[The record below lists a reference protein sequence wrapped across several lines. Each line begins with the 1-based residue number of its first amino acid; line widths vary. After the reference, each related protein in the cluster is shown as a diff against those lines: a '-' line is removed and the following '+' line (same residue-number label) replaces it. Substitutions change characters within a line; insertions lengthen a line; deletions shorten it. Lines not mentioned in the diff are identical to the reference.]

1 VKGKTWGSALGA
13 EGKYTENSQKLESG
27 RGEAFSIRLP
37 FGLWQP
43 KTPLLTQSGWRLE
56 AGSCEQRAV
65 AVVVAVAVA
74 VAGERVKDAV
84 EKADEKPEGEDVQG
98 EDTIPEGPN

>member
-1 VKGKTWGSALGA
+1 MLTQTFISETNLK
-13 EGKYTENSQKLESG
+13 NSKCLNNL
-27 RGEAFSIRLP
+27 AP
-37 FGLWQP
+37 FGCGNP
-43 KTPLLTQSGWRLE
+43 ETPLLTQSGWRLE

-65 AVVVAVAVA
+65 AVDVAVAVA

>member
-1 VKGKTWGSALGA
+1 MLGA
-13 EGKYTENSQKLESG
+13 EGKYTENSRKLESG

-37 FGLWQP
+37 LGCGNP

-56 AGSCEQRAV
+56 AGSCEPRAV

-74 VAGERVKDAV
+74 VAVAGERGKDAV
-84 EKADEKPEGEDVQG
+84 ETADAKPERENVQ
-98 EDTIPEGPN
+98 EENTIPEGPN